1 MVLIEG
7 LVALSPVIVV
17 NLASYST
24 AVRSLKLIHV
34 YRTVLVFFNSQH
46 IFPRHPS
53 EIDVTNQVL

>member
-34 YRTVLVFFNSQH
+34 YRTV
-46 IFPRHPS
+46 
-53 EIDVTNQVL
+53 